1 VGIVTRTGQTQYKHF
16 YLKIGSQSRSV
27 VQSRVIQLVKV
38 RFAQDLDSA
47 ILPLAKQ
54 LSSGNNAL
62 HTVYV
67 KETIKNAAHA
77 ALHKQSAFA
86 PRAAPSRLSTLTVL

>member
-1 VGIVTRTGQTQYKHF
+1 MASSHVAGQQN
-16 YLKIGSQSRSV
+16 RA
-27 VQSRVIQLVKV
+27 IQLVKV

-47 ILPLAKQ
+47 VLPLAKQ

-62 HTVYV
+62 HAVCV
-67 KETIKNAAHA
+67 METIKNAARA

-86 PRAAPSRLSTLTVL
+86 PRAAPSRRFNSKGLKCVSPDM